1 MKNGYLSILLY
12 LLNTR
17 TAYCDQDGKLQGP
30 HLPAAIPVA
39 ENELQALL
47 DLAAGTPIF
56 EDLTDLGEVEV
67 EENTKSEYP
76 QRFAIKFKER
86 DEAGLVHYLVEH
98 NLYSNQASVIVALLN
113 TFLKLARQ

>member
-1 MKNGYLSILLY
+1 MKNGFHSILLY

-17 TAYCDQDGKLQGP
+17 AAYCDQQGKLQGP
-30 HLPAAIPVA
+30 HLPSAIPVA

-47 DLAAGTPIF
+47 DLAAGTPIY

-67 EENTKSEYP
+67 EENTKSERQ
-76 QRFAIKFKER
+76 QRFAVKFKER
-86 DEAGLVHYLVEH
+86 DESGHVHYLVEH
-98 NLYSNQASVIVALLN
+98 NLYSNQARVIVTLLN